1 MHLTELCYM
10 LLYTT
15 PPSTARAELCLYNY
29 KDTNAHVHNYKN
41 TITQI
46 QMHMCTN
53 TQIQTHHL
61 PVLPELS
68 CVLAKIL
75 HCSWLQMLQSIIGW
89 CNWTDARFSQLMS
102 LHNCFCPICCSFA
115 DPIFQTSCKLKMEE
129 TSFNTNRRKVTD
141 WDERAT
147 WWTRPTTTSSPCPTR
162 SPTSS
167 TLTSRPM
174 ARVKWLVG
182 RLSGAI
188 SRKKI
193 IGHILKIC
201 WK

>member
-1 MHLTELCYM
+1 
-10 LLYTT
+10 
-15 PPSTARAELCLYNY
+15 
-29 KDTNAHVHNYKN
+29 
-41 TITQI
+41 
-46 QMHMCTN
+46 
-53 TQIQTHHL
+53 
-61 PVLPELS
+61 
-68 CVLAKIL
+68 
-75 HCSWLQMLQSIIGW
+75 MLQSIIGW

-167 TLTSRPM
+167 TLTSTWKVVWRDIQEENNWTYIENM
-174 ARVKWLVG
+174 L
-182 RLSGAI
+182 
-188 SRKKI
+188 KI
-193 IGHILKIC
+193 IAHVYNILTIHAVVVFLALFKNGTLRMKVRSPTK
-201 WK
+201 WGVRAYRL